1 MMPPTHP
8 IEDLIFARLE
18 ALPASTVLPVET
30 RDAVREGLESAARDG
45 SLADALSTLVL
56 IGAFLE
62 ERGDVALAHGLYDV
76 GDAAAK
82 LHLGAR
88 APLEST
94 DEEGRVRARRY
105 GLFTDAGSSA
115 VRAPAFGEAAPA
127 DTTKAGALPFAR
139 RIR

>member
-1 MMPPTHP
+1 MPPTHP

-18 ALPASTVLPVET
+18 ALPGWTVLPPEA
-30 RDAVREGLESAARDG
+30 RDAVALGLEAAAQNG
-45 SLADALSTLVL
+45 TLVDALHTLVL

-62 ERGDVALAHGLYDV
+62 QRGDVALAHGLYDV
-76 GDAAAK
+76 GDAAAR
-82 LHLGAR
+82 LHLSGR
-88 APLEST
+88 APPESM
-94 DEEGRVRARRY
+94 DEEARVRARRY